1 MCGTETVGVLGGV
14 VVELVDV
21 RGVAAGGVVVVELVD
36 VRGVAAGGVVVV
48 ELVDVRGVAAGGVV
62 VGYLQGAVSVPTLT
76 IDIGSPFFG
85 QVNNASASER
95 DE

>member
-21 RGVAAGGVVVVELVD
+21 RGVAAGGVM
-36 VRGVAAGGVVVV
+36 
-48 ELVDVRGVAAGGVV
+48 
-62 VGYLQGAVSVPTLT
+62 VGYLQGAVSVPALT